1 MPFLLFG
8 LFFTRALGALTLVRR
23 HSLSVMRVSGALLV
37 VAGVLLAIGELTS
50 ITRELTT
57 LTGIG
62 KA

>member
-1 MPFLLFG
+1 
-8 LFFTRALGALTLVRR
+8 
-23 HSLSVMRVSGALLV
+23 MRVSGALLV
-37 VAGVLLAIGELTS
+37 LAGVLLAIGEMTS